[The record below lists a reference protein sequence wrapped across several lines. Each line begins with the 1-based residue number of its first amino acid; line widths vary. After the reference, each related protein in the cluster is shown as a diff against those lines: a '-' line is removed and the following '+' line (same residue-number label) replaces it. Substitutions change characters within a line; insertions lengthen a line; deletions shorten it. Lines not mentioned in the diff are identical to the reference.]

1 MSRGAASR
9 RTRALLA
16 GGLLA
21 FAAAVPARAQTPL
34 GTPAGFEMTRSVQQS
49 LKRLQELW
57 LQWLGA
63 ALQDNP
69 ARESETLRSMQATA
83 RQLGFQRLPDLALGA
98 SARALQS
105 AAEGD
110 FTRARR
116 ALDAAEALDP
126 GRPRI
131 AFEAATVARRQGSG
145 LRAAGAAGRGFV
157 RLLAG
162 HRYRAPVSA
171 RIQLWMLL
179 VLLTAAALFVAVEAL
194 TKGSAAYGDLHRW
207 LAARMSEGAAH
218 ALALALLLGPA
229 ALPGG
234 PVWLVLIWSVVLW
247 GYGSRAERV
256 ALGLVWLVL
265 GLAPVG
271 AAAIEE
277 KLALAQSPPM
287 RALDEFEAGEL
298 TGSLFTDLQ
307 VLRGA
312 LPDDPAVTEL
322 IADVHRTL
330 GQWDIARSLYR
341 QVLAQEGDVA
351 AALLNLGADSFRK
364 GDFAAANAYFQ
375 RATGAGPYAAAAW
388 YNLSQSYSETYQFED
403 SRQSLA
409 RARELDGERVDGWM
423 QTPNPERVLT
433 FNGGLSR
440 RAEIAERLHAAWT
453 SSGDESAAAPGP
465 WLRRQAPIAAT
476 LAALA
481 ALMLHLARRG
491 YGYSD
496 PAQWLPGRSNRI
508 ARWVRALVPAL
519 GQAETGEGLAAAA
532 NLLLLAALATLPTL
546 AWLGGDFSD
555 AAPLRA
561 ATATL
566 AAAGGLLYLGLRVR
580 SELGAPVRT

>member
-9 RTRALLA
+9 RTKALLA

-21 FAAAVPARAQTPL
+21 LAAALPARAQTPL

-126 GRPRI
+126 GRPRL
-131 AFEAATVARRQGSG
+131 AFEAATVARRQGSW

-157 RLLAG
+157 RLLFES
-162 HRYRAPVSA
+162 RYRAPVAA
-171 RIQLWMLL
+171 RTQLWLL
-179 VLLTAAALFVAVEAL
+179 LALLTAAALFVAVEAM
-194 TKGSAAYGDLHRW
+194 TKGGAVYGDLQRW
-207 LAARMSEGAAH
+207 LAARMPEGAAH

-234 PVWLVLIWSVVLW
+234 PAWLLLIWTVVLW
-247 GYGSRAERV
+247 GYGARAERV

-271 AAAIEE
+271 AAALEE
-277 KLALAQSPPM
+277 RLALAQSPPM

-312 LPDDPAVTEL
+312 LPEDPAVTEL

-330 GQWDIARSLYR
+330 GQWEIARSLYR
-341 QVLAQEGDVA
+341 QVLAQDGDVA
-351 AALLNLGADSFRK
+351 AALLNLGADAFRK
-364 GDFAAANAYFQ
+364 GDFAAANTYFQ

-403 SRQSLA
+403 SRQALA
-409 RARELDGERVDGWM
+409 RARELDGARVDGWM

-433 FNGGLSR
+433 FNGGLAR
-440 RAEIAERLHAAWT
+440 RADIAQRLRAAWT
-453 SSGDESAAAPGP
+453 SSGDESAAPGP
-465 WLRRQAPIAAT
+465 WPRRQAPIAAA

-481 ALMLHLARRG
+481 ALVLHLARRG

-496 PAQWLPGRSNRI
+496 PARWLPGRSNRI

-532 NLLLLAALATLPTL
+532 NLLLLAALVTLPTL
-546 AWLGGDFSD
+546 AGLGGDFAD

-561 ATATL
+561 AAVTL
-566 AAAGGLLYLGLRVR
+566 AATGGLLYLALRVR
-580 SELGAPVRT
+580 AELGAPVRA